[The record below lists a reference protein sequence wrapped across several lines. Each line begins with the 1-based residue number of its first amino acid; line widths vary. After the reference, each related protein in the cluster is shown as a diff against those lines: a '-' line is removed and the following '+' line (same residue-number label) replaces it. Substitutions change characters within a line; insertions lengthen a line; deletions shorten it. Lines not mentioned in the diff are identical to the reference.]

1 MKFKR
6 IQSENLS
13 NQVVNQIMHSIE
25 DGNLKPGD
33 KLPSETELAV
43 ELGVSRGI
51 LREALTILQFQGFIS
66 RKPKDGTYIRK
77 IDVEVISADSMI
89 ESLKMATYLDL
100 IDMREALEVKA
111 IELTIL
117 RADEYDIREVKDY
130 LESIDINDENYNIS
144 DYNFHQKLAE
154 LSQNTLLVNFIDN
167 YYGLIKELAEKSNRD
182 IERKREILVEHK
194 AIIEAILLRDQQ
206 LAKEKLIHHLSNAR
220 KNVSKNKS

>member
-1 MKFKR
+1 MKFEK

-13 NQVVNQIMHSIE
+13 NRVASQLINSIE
-25 DGNLKPGD
+25 EGTLKPGD

-43 ELGVSRGI
+43 ELGISRGI

-77 IDVEVISADSMI
+77 IDVEKISANSMT

-100 IDMREALEVKA
+100 IEMREALEVKA

-117 RADEYDIREVKDY
+117 RAKDEEIKEVKDY

-154 LSQNTLLVNFIDN
+154 LSENTLLVNFIDN
-167 YYGLIKELAEKSNRD
+167 YYGLIKELAEKSNRNL
-182 IERKREILVEHK
+182 ERKREILVEHK
-194 AIIEAILLRDQQ
+194 AIIDAILLRDQK
-206 LAKEKLIHHLSNAR
+206 LAKEMLIHHLSNAR
-220 KNVSKNKS
+220 ENVNKKEY